1 MPRKQKSS
9 SVLRSLFS
17 VPCVLSVLKSLLSP
31 ALALPLAAAFIS
43 STMLLIPARAQD
55 KTPPM
60 PMPMNQQ
67 MQHHHG
73 DVPLVAPQYPRMGRA
88 QENAGGQLV
97 TLEQVEKMAAETN

>member
-9 SVLRSLFS
+9 SALRFLFS
-17 VPCVLSVLKSLLSP
+17 VPSVLKFPLSP
-31 ALALPLAAAFIS
+31 SLTRPLAAVFIS

-60 PMPMNQQ
+60 SMNQQ
-67 MQHHHG
+67 MHHHHG

-88 QENAGGQLV
+88 QENADGQLV
-97 TLEQVEKMAAETN
+97 TLEQVEKLAAETNPTLR